1 MSNVSTYKRTGTYTL
16 RDGTVKNSSYEIH
29 YVKKL
34 PKFTT
39 HKKLILRQ
47 TIRKS
52 IQNLESGEMLDKV
65 NYLLEKLQSLDVD
78 DAINLLDSV
87 QTVITE
93 EIKKI
98 DDEDL
103 PPQNSI
109 SDGVVAAITC

>member
-29 YVKKL
+29 YIKKL

-52 IQNLESGEMLDKV
+52 IQNLESGEMLDKF
-65 NYLLEKLQSLDVD
+65 NHLLEKLQGLDIS
-78 DAINLLDSV
+78 DALSLLDSV

-93 EIKKI
+93 EVKKI

-103 PPQNSI
+103 PPPQPLNTSN
-109 SDGVVAAITC
+109 VAITC